1 MTSFDKYA
9 KTLSYFLPS
18 RLRKEVVREVMSDL
32 YAELEAER
40 QLSPNDTTESLMKRV
55 LAKHESPRVL
65 ARSFAERRSELI
77 GWRVYPV
84 YKWALWMSLA
94 ITLLTV
100 VPLSLLS
107 GFHWQMLTDLTLSLV
122 LVFTIVTLV
131 FLAIDQLGPLQ
142 RVADAMS
149 LNQPIDSVE
158 PADLG
163 VDIGNRFV
171 SYRRNRRLLA
181 IALLLCLNLVPSHI
195 GLPILSIEPS
205 LQVAMYPVLSATFL
219 GTPRMMITIW
229 GVLVLLWDLLLT
241 GRRFARF
248 EAASEVALQF
258 IGLAL
263 GLALLTYGHIF
274 AVPDAAMTASYSDEM
289 RIMMNTVVA
298 PYLFKILVFVLW
310 LSWIAKAW
318 GFCMRLKRQILTRAL

>member
-18 RLRKEVVREVMSDL
+18 KLRKEVVREVMSDL

-40 QLSPNDTTESLMKRV
+40 RLTPNDTTEALMKRV
-55 LAKHESPRVL
+55 LARHESPRVL
-65 ARSFAERRSELI
+65 ARSFVARRSELI

-84 YKWALWMSLA
+84 YKWTLGISLA

-107 GFHWQMLTDLTLSLV
+107 GLHWQMLADLTLSLI

-131 FLAIDQLGPLQ
+131 FLAIDQFGPLQ

-163 VDIGNRFV
+163 VHIGSHFV

-181 IALLLCLNLVPSHI
+181 IVLLLCLNLVPGHI

-205 LQVAMYPVLSATFL
+205 VQVAMYPILSATFL
-219 GTPRMMITIW
+219 GTPRLILTLW
-229 GVLVLLWDLLLT
+229 CALVLLWDLLLT
-241 GRRFARF
+241 SRRVARF
-248 EAASEVALQF
+248 EAESEVALQF
-258 IGLAL
+258 IGLVL
-263 GLALLTYGHIF
+263 GFALLINGHIF
-274 AVPDAAMTASYSDEM
+274 AVPDAAMTASYSDEL
-289 RIMMNTVVA
+289 RITMNTIA
-298 PYLFKILVFVLW
+298 PYLFKILVVALW
-310 LSWIAKAW
+310 LGWIVKAW
-318 GFCMRLKRQILTRAL
+318 VFCVRFKRRLLPHAV